1 MKLPLN
7 VKLGIAG
14 GILNCIAWF
23 AFSKVFGYYTIS
35 VDQYRYY
42 VTLLLLLAG
51 VFVSVYYERKEF
63 GGYIEFKEALKSGF
77 LFTLVLGFFLA
88 VFNFIYYKFIAVDAI
103 DYFLNEARK
112 TMEDGKVK
120 EELITK
126 NLEVLKSYFGPFRM
140 LMSTVIM
147 GVILSLLAAAIFRKK
162 NPVIPFSEN

>member
-63 GGYIEFKEALKSGF
+63 GGYIEFKEALKSAF
-77 LFTLVLGFFLA
+77 VAKPQSLH
-88 VFNFIYYKFIAVDAI
+88 
-103 DYFLNEARK
+103 LNS
-112 TMEDGKVK
+112 D
-120 EELITK
+120 
-126 NLEVLKSYFGPFRM
+126 
-140 LMSTVIM
+140 
-147 GVILSLLAAAIFRKK
+147 
-162 NPVIPFSEN
+162 